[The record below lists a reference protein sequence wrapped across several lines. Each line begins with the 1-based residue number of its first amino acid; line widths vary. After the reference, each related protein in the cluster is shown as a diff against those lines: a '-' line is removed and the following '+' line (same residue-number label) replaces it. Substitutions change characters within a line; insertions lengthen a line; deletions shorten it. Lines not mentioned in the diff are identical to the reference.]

1 MIKVMID
8 YLLYITYKFLFF
20 FKKYNSNNLKLRAI
34 NGVAIILF
42 FSSLLVCSIL
52 FMLLI
57 KFNLLRFNKI
67 IYFLLCV
74 GLFICISK
82 ALNNRYKMTF
92 DEVIKRFDASITYSK
107 KK

>member
-34 NGVAIILF
+34 NGVAII
-42 FSSLLVCSIL
+42 LVCSIL